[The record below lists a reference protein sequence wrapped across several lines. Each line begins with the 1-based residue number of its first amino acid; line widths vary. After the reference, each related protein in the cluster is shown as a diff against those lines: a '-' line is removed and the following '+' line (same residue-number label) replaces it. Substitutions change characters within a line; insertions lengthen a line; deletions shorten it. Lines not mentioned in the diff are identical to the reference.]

1 MRAVWRALVAVC
13 GGGGWKWMVALYAL
27 TALLMYGFGWAGYGV
42 ALTIAVLLQRDTV
55 LHLVETWYFD
65 DGVRDPI
72 DPVDAE
78 DAGRGA

>member
-1 MRAVWRALVAVC
+1 MQHGLPTQGNVALPLRL
-13 GGGGWKWMVALYAL
+13 LYAL